1 MEPGQKR
8 PNRLMGG
15 ERFRKTLQVTKKS
28 ANTYIAELCFLTCFS
43 PQTLKGI
50 PLESGIVNNALT
62 LVFLSLLRATARS
75 GAQTI
80 DAVIPYIME

>member
-1 MEPGQKR
+1 MEPGQKG
-8 PNRLMGG
+8 PYGLMGG

-50 PLESGIVNNALT
+50 HLEARIVNNALT
-62 LVFLSLLRATARS
+62 LVFLSLLIATVRS

-80 DAVIPYIME
+80 NAVITYIME